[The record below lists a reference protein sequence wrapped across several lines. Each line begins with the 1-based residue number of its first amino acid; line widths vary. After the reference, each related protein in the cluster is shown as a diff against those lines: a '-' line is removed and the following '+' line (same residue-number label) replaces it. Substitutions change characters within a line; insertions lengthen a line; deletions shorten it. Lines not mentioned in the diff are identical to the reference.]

1 MPLPGT
7 VDETGQNFP
16 KKPPN
21 VFLGFCYAIT
31 NLGRPPELEHTINIP
46 NMRDSHYA
54 LVNQASS
61 DNISAQYRSRR
72 WFEMR
77 QWLETMP
84 KLDRR

>member
-1 MPLPGT
+1 MRMVFLSWFVLRSPILMPLPGT

-54 LVNQASS
+54 L
-61 DNISAQYRSRR
+61 
-72 WFEMR
+72 
-77 QWLETMP
+77 
-84 KLDRR
+84 